1 MSRER
6 DYLQFGLKY
15 GIPLAIISATLAM
28 KKSGG
33 LGKLLTF
40 SVVTPSMLAYLYPDK
55 SKRKDKL
62 EALKRV
68 AYGKIKNQIAV
79 SPVTVLQFEFRSPTL
94 PFR

>member
-40 SVVTPSMLAYLYPDK
+40 SVVTPSMLAYLY
-55 SKRKDKL
+55 SL
-62 EALKRV
+62 
-68 AYGKIKNQIAV
+68 IKARERTI
-79 SPVTVLQFEFRSPTL
+79 
-94 PFR
+94 